1 MSADKEKLDQ
11 LTQKVDELLLI
22 LKNVSEDLKTTSAS
36 LKSLAVSQITSKPA
50 AAPPPSAPSAPKP
63 VTVSLQPTL
72 TKPTTPPAARPA
84 PAPATA
90 APPSAQGIEDVR
102 MMFPPELDSM
112 LAFED
117 KGDYIMIKPKQ
128 FLGSENFAKIASTVR
143 GIGGEYISAG
153 RDSHFR
159 VYKKH

>member
-11 LTQKVDELLLI
+11 LTQKVDELLAI
-22 LKNVSEDLKTTSAS
+22 LKGVSEDLKTTSAS

-50 AAPPPSAPSAPKP
+50 ASAPKP
-63 VTVSLQPTL
+63 VTATPLHQPTL
-72 TKPTTPPAARPA
+72 TKPVAAPLTPKPTTPA
-84 PAPATA
+84 PAPAA
-90 APPSAQGIEDVR
+90 SPSTQSVEDVR

-117 KGDYIMIKPKQ
+117 KGDYVMIKPKQ

>member
-11 LTQKVDELLLI
+11 LIERIDSLLSVM
-22 LKNVSEDLKTTSAS
+22 KDVSEDLKTVSAS
-36 LKSLAVSQITSKPA
+36 IKSLAVSQITTKPSTPTAVPKASAPATRTEA
-50 AAPPPSAPSAPKP
+50 AAPSN
-63 VTVSLQPTL
+63 
-72 TKPTTPPAARPA
+72 PAASKS
-84 PAPATA
+84 TV
-90 APPSAQGIEDVR
+90 EDMR
-102 MMFPPELDSM
+102 IMFPQELDNM

-117 KGDYIMIKPKQ
+117 KGDYVMIKPKQ

-159 VYKKH
+159 VYKKKP